1 MRQVVLHGLH
11 RDEQLQRRLLI
22 RRTGRHQP
30 GHRPLL
36 RSEPGQSRSGTPTG
50 PPDAPLLV
58 LGPSLGTTTRI
69 WQAQRARLGE
79 DFRVLRYDLPGHGGS
94 PTGALRDPSPGATT
108 VDDLADAVLALVDD
122 VTGGE
127 EPSAFHCAGISLG
140 GAVGAWLALRHP
152 RRVAAL
158 ALVCS
163 SARFGAERPW
173 RERAEL
179 VRREGMAPL
188 RETSPGRWFAD
199 PATARTPVGRALLDD
214 LAAVDPAGYAAC
226 CDALAGYDVRAEL
239 PAVQAPTLVIGGTH
253 DLATPL
259 GHARELAGLV
269 PGAVLRTVGCGHLAV
284 EAPDAV
290 ERALASFLA
299 GGQAVAR
306 RMSML
311 P

>member
-1 MRQVVLHGLH
+1 M
-11 RDEQLQRRLLI
+11 
-22 RRTGRHQP
+22 
-30 GHRPLL
+30 
-36 RSEPGQSRSGTPTG
+36 
-50 PPDAPLLV
+50 LV

-127 EPSAFHCAGISLG
+127 EPSAFRCAGISLG
-140 GAVGAWLALRHP
+140 GAVGARLALRHP

-158 ALVCS
+158 ALVYS
-163 SARFGAERPW
+163 SARFGAEGPW

-239 PAVQAPTLVIGGTH
+239 PAVQTPTLVIGGTH
-253 DLATPL
+253 DLATPSATP
-259 GHARELAGLV
+259 GNSPDSCPAPYCGPSAAGTW
-269 PGAVLRTVGCGHLAV
+269 PSRRRTPWSGPWRPSWPVVRRWRGGCRCCRSGYG
-284 EAPDAV
+284 
-290 ERALASFLA
+290 RGS
-299 GGQAVAR
+299 
-306 RMSML
+306 
-311 P
+311 